1 MSGTSDFTTTAGNG
15 GNFDPRQA
23 AALLDQTTQ
32 QTRRALAP
40 AQPWLLAIR
49 AVVVLAVLGA
59 CWLNVRGQHPYKGP
73 TSAVLPFVFVFVI
86 ANFLATV
93 TVRKRATAGV
103 SGKSRLRP
111 WEITVLTLAW
121 IAVFAVI
128 GALAGTGVSPAIVYS
143 LIPLTVPLILAGVAW
158 AGINAARA
166 DWHPCGVGAGVAVVG
181 AVGLFA
187 GPAGAWA
194 VDGVGLFIVLLG
206 SAATIVWRQRRSVVR
221 P

>member
-1 MSGTSDFTTTAGNG
+1 MNHTPDSTTAAGNG

-32 QTRRALAP
+32 QTRRHIEP
-40 AQPWLLAIR
+40 AQPWLLTIR
-49 AVVVLAVLGA
+49 AVMVLAVLGA

-73 TSAVLPFVFVFVI
+73 TSSVLPFVFVFVVV
-86 ANFLATV
+86 NFLATV

-128 GALAGTGVSPAIVYS
+128 GVLAGTGVSPAIVYS
-143 LIPLTVPLILAGVAW
+143 LIPLTVPLILAGLAW
-158 AGINAARA
+158 AGLNAARS
-166 DWHPCGVGAGVAVVG
+166 DWRSCGVGAGVAVVG
-181 AVGLFA
+181 AVGLFT

-194 VDGVGLFIVLLG
+194 VVGVGLCLVLLG
-206 SAATIVWRQRRSVVR
+206 SAAAIVWQQRRSVVWS
-221 P
+221 